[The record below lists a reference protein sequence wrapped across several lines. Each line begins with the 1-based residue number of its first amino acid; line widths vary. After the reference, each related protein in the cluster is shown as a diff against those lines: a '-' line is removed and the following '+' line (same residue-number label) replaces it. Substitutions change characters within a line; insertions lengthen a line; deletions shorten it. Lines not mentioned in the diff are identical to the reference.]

1 MKLLRTPSSWLRR
14 AQNSLEQRIVSNSHQ
29 DVVLR
34 QGRFWSQ
41 AILWSLIATSGFAFA
56 WLALAKTEEI
66 VLAPGKLEPIG
77 QVKPIQ
83 MPLGGVAAQIM
94 VKEGERVKQGQI
106 VMRLDTEATADRQRT
121 MIKTIGIKSKEL
133 DLKQSELE
141 RYLDL
146 SRTEQRVLS
155 KNLELQREILSRFNR
170 LAKEGAS
177 AELQLLQQQDKVQ
190 QVEGQLEQRRDERL
204 RQVALIE
211 QQRQQLQG
219 ELADLRSKLT
229 EMEVTLRYQTLRSPV
244 DGLVFN
250 LRPTA
255 PGFVAQSSEPVMTI
269 VPFRQLQARVE
280 IPSQKIGFV
289 RVGQPVDVSIDSFPA
304 SDFGVLRG
312 TVAQIGS
319 DALPPDLQTQK
330 TELRFPAQISL
341 ESQELKLS
349 NGEQMPLQVGMSLTA
364 NIKLRKV
371 TYLQL
376 LLGGFQ
382 EKAEALRRI

>member
-1 MKLLRTPSSWLRR
+1 MKLLRTPASLLRS
-14 AQNSLEQRIVSNSHQ
+14 AQSGLEQRIVSNSHQ

-34 QGRFWSQ
+34 QGRFWSR

-83 MPLGGVAAQIM
+83 MPLGGVAAQIL
-94 VKEGERVKQGQI
+94 VKEGERVNQGQV

-121 MIKTIGIKSKEL
+121 MIKTISIKSKEL
-133 DLKQSELE
+133 ALKQNELE
-141 RYLDL
+141 RYLQL
-146 SRTEQRVLS
+146 SRTEQRILS
-155 KNLELQREILSRFNR
+155 KNLELQREVLSRFTR

-204 RQVALIE
+204 RQVAVI
-211 QQRQQLQG
+211 QQESQQLQG

-229 EMEVTLRYQTLRSPV
+229 EMEVTLRYQALRSPV

-289 RVGQPVDVSIDSFPA
+289 RVGQSVDVSIDSFPA

-341 ESQELKLS
+341 DSQELTLS
-349 NGEQMPLQVGMSLTA
+349 NGEQMPLHVGMSLTA

-382 EKAEALRRI
+382 DKAKALRRI

>member
-1 MKLLRTPSSWLRR
+1 M
-14 AQNSLEQRIVSNSHQ
+14 
-29 DVVLR
+29 
-34 QGRFWSQ
+34 
-41 AILWSLIATSGFAFA
+41 IATSGFAFA

>member
-155 KNLELQREILSRFNR
+155 KNLELQKEILSRFNR